1 MGLGGIDEEVGKEEM
16 EQDNI
21 TNIADRKQK
30 RRPFHYWEVRDTTY
44 KLKLTTATIERLE
57 NKYRTNLVNLVG
69 NDGIPP
75 LSVMLTITQQAMV
88 TWHHGVTYQDVKKL
102 YDAWTEDGGNQMD
115 FFTKIIMPTMA
126 VSGVFTEKQAES
138 MMESLQEMDEI
149 V

>member
-21 TNIADRKQK
+21 TNIADKKPK

-44 KLKLTTATIERLE
+44 KLKLTTAAIERLE

-75 LSVMLTITQQAMV
+75 LSVMLTITQQAIV

-102 YDAWTEDGGNQMD
+102 YDSWTEAGGNQMD

-126 VSGVFTEKQAES
+126 VSGFFTEKQAES
-138 MMESLQEMDEI
+138 MMESLQDMDEI

>member
-1 MGLGGIDEEVGKEEM
+1 MRLGGIDEEVGKEEM

-21 TNIADRKQK
+21 TNIADGKPK

-88 TWHHGVTYQDVKKL
+88 TWHHGITYQDVKKL
-102 YDAWTEDGGNQMD
+102 YDSWTEDGGNQMD

-126 VSGVFTEKQAES
+126 VSGFFTEKQAES

>member
-21 TNIADRKQK
+21 TNISDRKPK

-44 KLKLTTATIERLE
+44 KLKLITATIERLE

-88 TWHHGVTYQDVKKL
+88 TWHHGITYQDVKKL
-102 YDAWTEDGGNQMD
+102 YDSWTEDGGNQMD

-126 VSGVFTEKQAES
+126 VSGFFTEKQAES